1 MTDDRRPRTPWVLW
15 LLVGI
20 GALLCARIVLAA
32 ASRVLDLALTV
43 VVIGAI
49 ATLAWRLS
57 TGGGRDRPRP

>member
-1 MTDDRRPRTPWVLW
+1 VLW

-20 GALLCARIVLAA
+20 GALLCVRIVLAA

-49 ATLAWRLS
+49 ATVAWRLS
-57 TGGGRDRPRP
+57 AGRGRDRPGR